1 MNKYSVE
8 MMNMFDFMFCVW
20 FCSFGLLPITPS
32 ADQPRVGLPF
42 FTPSP
47 PVNCQADL
55 QAPKKVIFKIDFYN
69 IIKKYEKKFMK
80 LRKFA
85 CHIIMYMY
93 IDMFLKILFFYDFC
107 VQPVTRRNQNALP
120 IKPPVFNV
128 NNGTNNT
135 REPTSASN
143 NASREPAV
151 G

>member
-1 MNKYSVE
+1 M
-8 MMNMFDFMFCVW
+8 
-20 FCSFGLLPITPS
+20 
-32 ADQPRVGLPF
+32 
-42 FTPSP
+42 
-47 PVNCQADL
+47 
-55 QAPKKVIFKIDFYN
+55 KKIYEIQKICMSHYGVHVYRHVFKN
-69 IIKKYEKKFMK
+69 S
-80 LRKFA
+80 
-85 CHIIMYMY
+85 
-93 IDMFLKILFFYDFC
+93 FFYDFC

>member
-1 MNKYSVE
+1 M
-8 MMNMFDFMFCVW
+8 
-20 FCSFGLLPITPS
+20 
-32 ADQPRVGLPF
+32 
-42 FTPSP
+42 
-47 PVNCQADL
+47 
-55 QAPKKVIFKIDFYN
+55 
-69 IIKKYEKKFMK
+69 KKFDEIQK
-80 LRKFA
+80 ICLSHDAHVYRHVFKKF
-85 CHIIMYMY
+85 
-93 IDMFLKILFFYDFC
+93 FFYDFC

>member
-1 MNKYSVE
+1 M
-8 MMNMFDFMFCVW
+8 
-20 FCSFGLLPITPS
+20 
-32 ADQPRVGLPF
+32 R
-42 FTPSP
+42 
-47 PVNCQADL
+47 
-55 QAPKKVIFKIDFYN
+55 
-69 IIKKYEKKFMK
+69 

-93 IDMFLKILFFYDFC
+93 IDMFLKILFFFNDFC

>member
-1 MNKYSVE
+1 
-8 MMNMFDFMFCVW
+8 
-20 FCSFGLLPITPS
+20 
-32 ADQPRVGLPF
+32 
-42 FTPSP
+42 
-47 PVNCQADL
+47 
-55 QAPKKVIFKIDFYN
+55 
-69 IIKKYEKKFMK
+69 MK

-93 IDMFLKILFFYDFC
+93 IDMFLKKIFFLWFL
-107 VQPVTRRNQNALP
+107 QPVTRRNQNALP